1 LHADDAD
8 GADEERRKAVSRE
21 EDCFLAEQLF
31 GWKWIS
37 WHGIPVRGTPRY
49 PTKCRVRQLLS
60 PEKAADP
67 AWRDCLGHRAD
78 EKREAVGTEA
88 LAYAYGSN
96 TGIAADNVPH
106 YTTTASDD
114 YYVLEQARAIWKAS
128 GQWADF
134 VGHLPLIEHYLPG
147 DYSRAA
153 ILVIRGINP

>member
-8 GADEERRKAVSRE
+8 GANEERRKAVSRE
-21 EDCFLAEQLF
+21 EDCFLAKRFF
-31 GWKWIS
+31 GNK
-37 WHGIPVRGTPRY
+37 GIV
-49 PTKCRVRQLLS
+49 
-60 PEKAADP
+60 
-67 AWRDCLGHRAD
+67 
-78 EKREAVGTEA
+78 
-88 LAYAYGSN
+88 
-96 TGIAADNVPH
+96 NVPR

-114 YYVLEQARAIWKAS
+114 YRVLEQARAIWKAS